1 MPGKAWRRLSLLL
14 SRQAWLLF
22 CAMLAAPAA
31 LAHLMPSGQGAVRLV
46 GDSAYV
52 TVAVPAAA
60 LAGFDDNRDGLIS
73 AAEIH
78 AHRSLLSMQ
87 LNAMFELRSNG
98 PQGPLGRV
106 LFEDMLL
113 SHPGPG
119 VAPGQGEAEFALLRR
134 YQWDAPV
141 TAPHITVR
149 MFHADATADRRL
161 ALQVVRGEQTELAV
175 LTRERH
181 GHQYF
186 AGAWAVFQDFAL
198 LGAEHILL
206 GPDHLLFLL
215 TVLVVGAGWRY
226 WLAVVTSFTVAHSIT
241 LAASALGY
249 VSAPPAVVEP
259 LIALSIV
266 LLAVD
271 NLWRGA
277 ASARHR
283 PWLVFACGLLH
294 GLGIATVLVDMGL
307 SDGNRALSLLAFNLG
322 VEAGQIAFV
331 ACVLLGLLLAGR
343 WLDARWQ
350 ALFVKLGS
358 VLAAGIGMMWLVQR
372 TLA

>member
-1 MPGKAWRRLSLLL
+1 MMAGATWPRRWCS
-14 SRQAWLLF
+14 WLALW
-22 CAMLAAPAA
+22 CAMAAAPAA
-31 LAHLMPSGQGAVRLV
+31 WAHLMPSGQGAVRLI

-73 AAEIH
+73 AAEID
-78 AHRSLLSMQ
+78 AHRGMLSMQ

-98 PQGPLGRV
+98 PHGPLGRV

-113 SHPGPG
+113 SHP
-119 VAPGQGEAEFALLRR
+119 AQGEAEFALLRR
-134 YQWDAPV
+134 YQWDGAV

-149 MFHADATADRRL
+149 MFHAGATADQRL
-161 ALQVVRGEQTELAV
+161 ALQVVRGDQTEVAV
-175 LTRERH
+175 LSRERNA
-181 GHQYF
+181 HQYF
-186 AGAWAVFQDFAL
+186 AGPWAVFQDFTL

-226 WLAVVTSFTVAHSIT
+226 WLAVITSFTIAHSIT
-241 LAASALGY
+241 LVASVLGY

-266 LLAVD
+266 LLALD

-294 GLGIATVLVDMGL
+294 GLGIATVLVEMGL
-307 SDGNRALSLLAFNLG
+307 SGGNRALSLLAFNLG
-322 VEAGQIAFV
+322 VEAGQILFV
-331 ACVLLGLLLAGR
+331 ACVLLGLTLAGR
-343 WLDARWQ
+343 WLDARRQ
-350 ALFVKLGS
+350 ALVVKLGS
-358 VLAAGIGMMWLVQR
+358 VLAAGIGMVWLVQR

>member
-1 MPGKAWRRLSLLL
+1 
-14 SRQAWLLF
+14 
-22 CAMLAAPAA
+22 ML
-31 LAHLMPSGQGAVRLV
+31 G
-46 GDSAYV
+46 
-52 TVAVPAAA
+52 
-60 LAGFDDNRDGLIS
+60 
-73 AAEIH
+73 
-78 AHRSLLSMQ
+78 MQ

-119 VAPGQGEAEFALLRR
+119 AAPGQGEAEFALLRR
-134 YQWDAPV
+134 YQWDGPI

-149 MFHADATADRRL
+149 MFHADATAGKRL
-161 ALQVVRGEQTELAV
+161 ALQVIRDGQTEVAV

-181 GHQYF
+181 AHQYF
-186 AGAWAVFQDFAL
+186 AGPWAVFQDFTR

-249 VSAPPAVVEP
+249 VSVPPAVVEP
-259 LIALSIV
+259 LIAASIV
-266 LLAVD
+266 LMAVD

-294 GLGIATVLVDMGL
+294 GLGIAAVLVEWGL
-307 SDGNRALSLLAFNLG
+307 SDGNRMLSLFAFNAG
-322 VEAGQIAFV
+322 VELGQVAFV
-331 ACVLLGLLLAGR
+331 ACVLALLTLPGKVVGPR
-343 WLDARWQ
+343 WPGHVSR
-350 ALFVKLGS
+350 LGS
-358 VLAAGIGMMWLVQR
+358 LMAAVAGGWWLVER
-372 TLA
+372 TLV

>member
-1 MPGKAWRRLSLLL
+1 MMAGATWRRRWRIWLALL
-14 SRQAWLLF
+14 
-22 CAMLAAPAA
+22 CVLAAPAA
-31 LAHLMPSGQGAVRLV
+31 RAHLMPAGQGAVRLV

-52 TVAVPAAA
+52 TVAVPAGA
-60 LAGFDDNRDGLIS
+60 LAGFDDNRDGLVS
-73 AAEIH
+73 AAEIA
-78 AHRSLLSMQ
+78 AHRDMLSTQ
-87 LNAMFELRSNG
+87 LNAMFELRRDG
-98 PQGPLGRV
+98 PHGPPGRV

-119 VAPGQGEAEFALLRR
+119 VAPDQGAAEFVLLRR
-134 YQWDAPV
+134 YQWDGPV

-149 MFHADATADRRL
+149 MFHAGATADQRL
-161 ALQVVRGEQTELAV
+161 ALQVVRGGQTEVAV

-181 GHQYF
+181 AHQYF
-186 AGAWAVFQDFAL
+186 AGPWAVVRDFML

-206 GPDHLLFLL
+206 GPDHLVFLL

-226 WLAVVTSFTVAHSIT
+226 WLAVITSFTIAHSIT

-277 ASARHR
+277 ASVRHR

-294 GLGIATVLVDMGL
+294 GLGIATVLVEMGL
-307 SDGNRALSLLAFNLG
+307 NGNNRALSLLAFNLG
-322 VEAGQIAFV
+322 VEAGQILFV
-331 ACVLLGLLLAGR
+331 ACALLGLMLAGR
-343 WLDARWQ
+343 WLDARRQ
-350 ALFVKLGS
+350 ALIVKLGS
-358 VLAAGIGMMWLVQR
+358 ALAAGIGMVWLVQR